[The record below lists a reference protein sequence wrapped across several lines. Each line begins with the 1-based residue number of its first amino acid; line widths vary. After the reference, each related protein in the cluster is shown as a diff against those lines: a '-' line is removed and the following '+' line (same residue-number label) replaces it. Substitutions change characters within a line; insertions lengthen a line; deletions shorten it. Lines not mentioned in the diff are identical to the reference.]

1 MSSIYIT
8 QGGGKE
14 ILIGGNIQRGI
25 ANRAYEIG
33 LTAVR
38 KKIFSTK
45 LDSRIKLDATD
56 NELLLNFLDKQPNVL
71 LLYSNDTWIELID
84 VKINVTRKNTIVS
97 TAMVGAR
104 GTVKEFINAQD
115 YSVKING
122 NLHNLTE
129 DRLADLRNG
138 NIYPIVELAELNN
151 ILSQLE
157 VFSVVNVFLNTLGID
172 KLVLDAVNYDQHKQK
187 YFNILPFNLD
197 FVSDEDNY
205 FLVEPYLS

>member
-14 ILIGGNIQRGI
+14 ILIGGNLQRGI

-104 GTVKEFINAQD
+104 GTVKEFINARD

-157 VFSVVNVFLNTLGID
+157 VFSVANVFLNTLGID

-187 YFNILPFNLD
+187 YFNILPFTID
-197 FVSDEDNY
+197 FISDEDNY